1 MNSRRLLLGVLVAA
15 PLLPFGPQASAGTF
29 DTDAPARRTLQNLE
43 AAWVKLRFQVDQ
55 AFEQALVPRES
66 WVPAKPM
73 TVRGTFDIGDRETGQ
88 AEQIVDGVRSGL
100 PVHRPTGSS
109 R

>member
-1 MNSRRLLLGVLVAA
+1 MNSRRLLLGALVAA

-29 DTDAPARRTLQNLE
+29 DSHDPERRTLQNLE

-55 AFEQALVPRES
+55 AFEQTLVPRGS

-73 TVRGTFDIGDRETGQ
+73 TVRGTFDIGDRETGR
-88 AEQIVDGVRSGL
+88 AERIVDGVRSGL